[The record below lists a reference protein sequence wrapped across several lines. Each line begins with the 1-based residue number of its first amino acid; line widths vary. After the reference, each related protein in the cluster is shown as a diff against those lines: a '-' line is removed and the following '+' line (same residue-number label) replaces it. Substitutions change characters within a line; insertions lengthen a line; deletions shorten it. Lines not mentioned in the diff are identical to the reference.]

1 MDSDYKLTQT
11 ELHEFAIHDK
21 PAGALRA
28 TITRESSGAWSTREP
43 EAEQGGQHAI
53 PQEFDEQSSPQ
64 TAFTAWTEARRPQ
77 APESAP
83 EA

>member
-28 TITRESSGAWSTREP
+28 TIAREASGSWSTREP
-43 EAEQGGQHAI
+43 EQGGQHAS
-53 PQEFDEQSSPQ
+53 PQEFDDQSSPQ
-64 TAFTAWTEARRPQ
+64 TAFAAWTQ
-77 APESAP
+77 AQRAPDPES
-83 EA
+83 